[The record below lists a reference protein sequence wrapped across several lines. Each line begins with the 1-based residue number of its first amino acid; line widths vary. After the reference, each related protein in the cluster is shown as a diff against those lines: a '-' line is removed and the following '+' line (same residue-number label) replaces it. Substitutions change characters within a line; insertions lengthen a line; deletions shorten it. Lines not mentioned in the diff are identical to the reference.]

1 MNRGQAVNV
10 PVPDFTEPERELVVA
25 LLQERIGVVVVGGQR
40 DEPEKLVDGLRLLA
54 AEKAAAE
61 AQDKADLELGRKVRE
76 HNVIEKAREADEK
89 LKAIRKAANRLAQKH
104 GEKGWDEDA
113 S

>member
-1 MNRGQAVNV
+1 MSTA
-10 PVPDFTEPERELVVA
+10 A
-25 LLQERIGVVVVGGQR
+25 
-40 DEPEKLVDGLRLLA
+40 KAA
-54 AEKAAAE
+54 AEAEKRAAE